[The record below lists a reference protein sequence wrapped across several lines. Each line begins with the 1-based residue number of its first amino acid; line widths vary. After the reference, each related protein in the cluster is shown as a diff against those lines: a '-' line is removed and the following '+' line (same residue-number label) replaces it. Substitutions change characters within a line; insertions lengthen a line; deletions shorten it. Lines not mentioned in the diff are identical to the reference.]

1 MKNKIKKHNIKGDI
15 MYYIKYFFITSIL
28 GFFLEEIICKNYQSG
43 ILNGPWT
50 PIYGIGSIII
60 IYISDKILKK
70 KNIGITKK
78 FVIVFIS
85 CTLLLSLG
93 ELIGGLAIEKIF
105 KITFWDYTN
114 YKYNIGKY
122 ICLEM
127 SLIWGLTS
135 IIFICIL
142 RPTIDVIIKKIPN
155 IIIYILSI
163 LFIID
168 TILTI
173 LKRV

>member
-1 MKNKIKKHNIKGDI
+1 

-28 GFFLEEIICKNYQSG
+28 GFFLETIVCTNYESG
-43 ILNGPWT
+43 ILYGPWT

-60 IYISDKILKK
+60 IYVSDKILKK
-70 KNIGITKK
+70 KNLSIIKK
-78 FVIVFIS
+78 LIIVFTS

-127 SLIWGLTS
+127 SLVWGIAS
-135 IIFICIL
+135 IIFVCIL
-142 RPTIDVIIKKIPN
+142 RPIIDIIIKKIPN
-155 IIIYILSI
+155 IVAYILSI
-163 LFIID
+163 LFVID
-168 TILTI
+168 IILTI
-173 LKRV
+173 IKRM